1 MPFDDRTKAALGAIR
16 PRIERFHSALAVTAE
31 EVRGLL
37 SGAGETAEDQTVA
50 LGKFA
55 SGHVNVERF
64 SAFTRKSAQVESSA
78 EAPIRAAQSALKDLL
93 EIGDHLF
100 VLNLPRGADLG
111 AEVGRQL
118 KQIGDAFAAAHL
130 VDLAKRGKY
139 REEEHGKLLDGLP
152 YADWSQAERALAP
165 GLVVVLDGADFV
177 PAQVAPFLDI
187 GMKIVFV
194 VNGDAPAAAMSRLV
208 TPGVFVQQVAGENGL
223 EAFAAFEGTAAAA
236 LLPEGAVS
244 FVHDPGA
251 GEATFQRFT
260 TLDFPREV
268 RKRSIGGIS
277 FAQQAED
284 YALLEALAVVPGPGA
299 DAAADPAGK
308 LSAWLLSQTNLV
320 GER

>member
-1 MPFDDRTKAALGAIR
+1 MPFDKRTKAALEAIR

-37 SGAGETAEDQTVA
+37 SGAGETAEDQSIA

-64 SAFTRKSAQVESSA
+64 SAFTRKSAQVDPAA
-78 EAPIRAAQSALKDLL
+78 EAPIRAAQSALRDLL

-100 VLNLPRGADLG
+100 VLNLPAGADLG
-111 AEVGRQL
+111 AEVNRQL
-118 KQIGDAFAAAHL
+118 AQIGDAFAAAHL

-139 REEEHGKLLDGLP
+139 REEEHGNLLDGLP
-152 YADWSQAERALAP
+152 YAEWSQAERALAP
-165 GLVVVLDGADFV
+165 GLVVVLDGADFA

-187 GMKIVFV
+187 GMKMVFV

-208 TPGVFVQQVAGENGL
+208 TPGVFVQQVSGEDGL
-223 EAFAAFEGTAAAA
+223 DAFAAFEGTAAAA
-236 LLPEGAVS
+236 MLPEGAVS
-244 FVHDPGA
+244 FVHDPEA
-251 GEATFQRFT
+251 GEATFERFT

-268 RKRSIGGIS
+268 RKRAVGGIS
-277 FAQQAED
+277 VGQQAED
-284 YALLEALAVVPGPGA
+284 YALLEALAVVPGPSG